1 MTEETTKPAPLVTQA
16 IRDGNVEELER
27 LFTSYPEMVGF
38 NMPSFGSWLHYA
50 AAYGSSDV
58 IEYLIEQGFDV
69 NSRAARDDR
78 QPIVFACN
86 ENHPEFAKILLD
98 HDAELDVSTSVGNP
112 LFGAIV
118 GRSPDCARL
127 LIDTGIDTR
136 ASYILEGEVQ
146 IRSDAI
152 AFAMLR
158 GETEIANMIALH
170 NADGDDA
177 KARELVAE
185 GDRIAELRTAA

>member
-1 MTEETTKPAPLVTQA
+1 MNTEAIRPAPLISDA
-16 IRDGNVEELER
+16 IRHSNQQELEK
-27 LFTSYPEMVGF
+27 LFENYPEMR
-38 NMPSFGSWLHYA
+38 SFHFPAFGTWLHFA
-50 AAYGSSDV
+50 AAHSSPQIVD
-58 IEYLIEQGFDV
+58 YLVGIGYDI
-69 NSRAARDDR
+69 NSRENREGDT
-78 QPIVFACN
+78 PLNNACN
-86 ENHPEFAKILLD
+86 EGKAETVEYLLNHG
-98 HDAELDVSTSVGNP
+98 AELDVSTSVRNP

-127 LIDTGIDTR
+127 LIDAGIDTR
-136 ASYILEGEVQ
+136 ASYILEGEVK

-158 GETEIANMIALH
+158 GETEIANMVALH